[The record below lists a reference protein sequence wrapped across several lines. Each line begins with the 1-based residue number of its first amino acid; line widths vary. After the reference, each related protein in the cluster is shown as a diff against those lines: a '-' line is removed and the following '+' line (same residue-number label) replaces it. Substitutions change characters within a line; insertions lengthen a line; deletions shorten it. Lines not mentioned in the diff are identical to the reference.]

1 MKKRGLMFLLMLMIL
16 GLAGC
21 GQQAR
26 EIPELLSPVGAT
38 MDTAA
43 VYRGNLENVRVLEAV
58 VAPRSQ
64 AVCFTSDVL
73 LGEMLVSPGDEVEA
87 GDILAQPDASETQGA
102 IAALDRE
109 AASLAETAEY
119 EAQMREIDMELYQL
133 NLDAAPNAD
142 ARYEIE
148 TEMLLYDQE
157 YQNNV
162 SARESRLEAIA
173 AEKAELEK
181 ALAGGELMAPCRG
194 RVATVCAQRGQ
205 RLAAYETVCVITDE
219 DDLVLQSAYL

>member
-87 GDILAQPDASETQGA
+87 GDILARPDASETQGA
-102 IAALDRE
+102 IAALDQE
-109 AASLAETAEY
+109 AASLAETAAY
-119 EAQMREIDMELYQL
+119 EAQMREIDMEL
-133 NLDAAPNAD
+133 
-142 ARYEIE
+142 
-148 TEMLLYDQE
+148 
-157 YQNNV
+157 
-162 SARESRLEAIA
+162 
-173 AEKAELEK
+173 
-181 ALAGGELMAPCRG
+181 
-194 RVATVCAQRGQ
+194 
-205 RLAAYETVCVITDE
+205 
-219 DDLVLQSAYL
+219 